1 MHQLHILHYEFA
13 QNELK
18 VWYKSLLRLSGM
30 NLNFVFKFLSDV
42 RKSQAYRHRI
52 VSQASGHSD
61 SSPKLMGRGGMD
73 ALPYRM
79 SSGDHHKMVIKD
91 GIESLG
97 GTGPG
102 WYGPDRK

>member
-1 MHQLHILHYEFA
+1 
-13 QNELK
+13 
-18 VWYKSLLRLSGM
+18 M

-52 VSQASGHSD
+52 LSQASRHSE
-61 SSPKLMGRGGMD
+61 SSPKLMGRVGMN
-73 ALPYRM
+73 ALPYCM

-102 WYGPDRK
+102 WFGPDCK